1 MKRTMEIDSVNAL
14 QKLLT
19 GNQAEDNSAVLE
31 KIEQHGVKLT
41 IKNTVAISALRL
53 LNDYFKA
60 DDINEWIDNYLALR
74 QLSPESNKDLM
85 KAIDVMSNK
94 KLLEKMTVGMNVRN

>member
-1 MKRTMEIDSVNAL
+1 MKRMMEIDSVNTL

-19 GNQAEDNSAVLE
+19 GNGTEDNSAVLE
-31 KIEQHGVKLT
+31 KVKENSVKLT

-53 LNDYFKA
+53 LNDYFQA
-60 DDINEWIDNYLALR
+60 DDINDWIDNYLALR

>member
-1 MKRTMEIDSVNAL
+1 MKRMMEIDSVNTL

-19 GNQAEDNSAVLE
+19 GNGTEDNSAVLE
-31 KIEQHGVKLT
+31 KIKENSVKLT

-53 LNDYFKA
+53 LNDYFQA
-60 DDINEWIDNYLALR
+60 DDINDWIDNYLALR